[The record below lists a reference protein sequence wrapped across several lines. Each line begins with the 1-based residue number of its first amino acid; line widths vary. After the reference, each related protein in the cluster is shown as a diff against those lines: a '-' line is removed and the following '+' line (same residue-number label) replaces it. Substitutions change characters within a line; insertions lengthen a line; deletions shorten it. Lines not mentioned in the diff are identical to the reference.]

1 MMLPQLQQ
9 CDTGTALLDETQKSQ
24 SLLQLPLWR
33 RDRNR
38 GVDHLIRDFEF
49 KSYLKGATFVDALA
63 KASEGV
69 DHHPRL
75 VLQWRSV
82 EVSWWTHDCGGVTR
96 NDVLM
101 AQFSEQLYADLDR

>member
-1 MMLPQLQQ
+1 MAPQLPR
-9 CDTGTALLDETQKSQ
+9 CTASMALLDETQKSR

-33 RDRNR
+33 VDQIS
-38 GVDHLIRDFEF
+38 GVDQLVRNFEF
-49 KSYLKGATFVDALA
+49 KSYLKGAAFVDALA

-82 EVSWWTHDCGGVTR
+82 EVSWWTHDCGGVTS

-101 AQFSEQLYADLDR
+101 AQFSEQLHADLGS